1 MIPKLVF
8 GRSEQVSTR
17 ALFGAAALGDVSQK
31 ETDATMDVLLSYGV
45 NHVDTAASYGESEDR
60 LGHWIKR
67 HGRPFFLATKTD
79 ERTYSKARDQIC
91 RSLERLNV
99 NQVDLIQLHNLVDSL
114 EWETAMGPGGALEAA
129 IDARQEGLVR
139 FIGVTGHGL
148 AVAAQHKRALAK
160 FDFDSILLPLNYS
173 LGQNPQY
180 LADFNTLVDL
190 CRSRNVAVQ
199 TIKSAC
205 RRPWGD
211 RKQLRATWYEP
222 FEDQA
227 DIDKATHWLL
237 GHPGLFLNTAGDI
250 HILPR
255 VLDAAS
261 RFKTAPTEAEM
272 QTLLVQRGM
281 VPLFV

>member
-227 DIDKATHWLL
+227 DIDKSTHWLL

>member
-17 ALFGAAALGDVSQK
+17 TLFGAAALGDVSQK

>member
-67 HGRPFFLATKTD
+67 HGRPFFLATKTE

-227 DIDKATHWLL
+227 DIDKSTHWLL

>member
-17 ALFGAAALGDVSQK
+17 TLFGAAALGDVSQK

-67 HGRPFFLATKTD
+67 HGRPFFLGTKTD
-79 ERTYSKARDQIC
+79 KRTYSKARDQIC

-250 HILPR
+250 HLLPR

>member
-17 ALFGAAALGDVSQK
+17 TLFGAAALGDVSQK

-222 FEDQA
+222 FDDQA

>member
-17 ALFGAAALGDVSQK
+17 TLFGAAALGDVSQK

-227 DIDKATHWLL
+227 DIDQATHWLL